1 MVAESTSIPTGLSL
15 LHISTSTVTACPG
28 QGVLEVRSS
37 EYSHQ
42 NHLVKCLLK
51 CVSMG
56 IIQAQDHWEEVCM
69 LAYFPNDCHICQ
81 SLKPLF

>member
-1 MVAESTSIPTGLSL
+1 MVAESTSILTGLSL
-15 LHISTSTVTACPG
+15 LHISTSTVIARPR
-28 QGVLEVRSS
+28 QDVLEVRSS

-51 CVSMG
+51 RIFMG

-69 LAYFPNDCHICQ
+69 LAYFPNDSHVCQ

>member
-1 MVAESTSIPTGLSL
+1 MVAESTSIPTRLPL
-15 LHISTSTVTACPG
+15 LHIYTSAAIARLG
-28 QGVLEVRSS
+28 QGVFEVRSS

-51 CVSMG
+51 RIFMG

-69 LAYFPNDCHICQ
+69 LAFFPNDSHVPQ